1 MRRSRE
7 RKKGLQTP
15 NQEIISKIHYMLGWV
30 VSLKKINPT
39 CKYDVDCT
47 MFIVYRISLDRL
59 YTVFIY

>member
-15 NQEIISKIHYMLGWV
+15 NQEIISKIQYMLGWV
-30 VSLKKINPT
+30 LSFKKINPT

-47 MFIVYRISLDRL
+47 YVYS
-59 YTVFIY
+59 V